1 MPSLSRESGEEE
13 RRVVPQTEA
22 GQGVLRPPSFG
33 PDEAA
38 PFQQLCED
46 KKSCAQV
53 RIGPSLCLAESGWK
67 STYKGKIGRDG
78 KV

>member
-1 MPSLSRESGEEE
+1 ML
-13 RRVVPQTEA
+13 QTEA

-38 PFQQLCED
+38 PFQKLYED

-53 RIGPSLCLAESGWK
+53 RIGPSRCLTESGWK
-67 STYKGKIGRDG
+67 LTLWIL
-78 KV
+78 